1 MLDHFND
8 RYLDLTL
15 GSHNFIQ
22 VNKPIMAHGTTL
34 VNAIALIVI
43 VCCAVNTSEATAG
56 EEVPL
61 VVASVCMNAQTDKAV
76 NLQTFQKYMLE
87 AATAGAHLVVFPEI
101 ALQQN
106 PGWGKVSH
114 KPTDEE
120 LAYVRETAE
129 PIPGESTQ
137 LLIEKAQ
144 ELGIFVVFGMTELG
158 IDEGLYN
165 TSVFLGPEGVLAA
178 YRKHKL
184 WDTTYG
190 GNEHCSW
197 DAGSVPGMVIDSPIG
212 KVGLM
217 ICIEMMYEFGP
228 PLAKAGAELLVT
240 VSAWPESGGGL
251 YDDFTVSNAEKASCW
266 HIVANQVGNVGHAVD
281 YGHSRIIDPTGAIV
295 ADTGSEEGMVVCET
309 GILINPSTFSTPIT
323 ALETASWGKSKQLIE

>member
-1 MLDHFND
+1 M
-8 RYLDLTL
+8 
-15 GSHNFIQ
+15 
-22 VNKPIMAHGTTL
+22 MACGTTL
-34 VNAIALIVI
+34 VNAIVLIVI
-43 VCCAVNTSEATAG
+43 ACCAVKTSEATAG

-76 NLQTFQKYMLE
+76 NLQTFQKYMQE

-106 PGWGKVSH
+106 PGWGRVSH

-129 PIPGESTQ
+129 PIPGKSTQ
-137 LLIEKAQ
+137 WLTEKAQ
-144 ELGIFVVFGMTELG
+144 ELGIFLVFGMTELG

-197 DAGSVPGMVIDSPIG
+197 DAGSVPGMVVDSPIG

-217 ICIEMMYEFGP
+217 ICIEMLYEFGP
-228 PLAKAGAELLVT
+228 PLAEAGAELLVT
-240 VSAWPESGGGL
+240 VSAWPEGEGKG
-251 YDDFTVSNAEKASCW
+251 YDKYTVINAEKASCW

-295 ADTGSEEGMVVCET
+295 ADTGSEEGMVVSET
-309 GILINPSTFSTPIT
+309 GILIDPSTFSAPINT
-323 ALETASWGKSKQLIE
+323 VETTIWWQVKTTH